1 MPWPQPAPPAGG
13 TSPSLPRC
21 VGSRRL
27 IPISSGSC
35 GCSIPAAISWD
46 RRSRSMAEPTIGL
59 VGVGGCVPRYR
70 LSGKGPPP
78 VWGRGA
84 RVGDAVGAGSVREAL
99 VAAGDMRPVAP
110 GGELEPLLGD
120 GAGAAVV
127 GRDGVIASFAGGFA
141 VSHEF
146 TDVWR
151 NDGDR
156 YVTAL
161 PDATFVK
168 S

>member
-59 VGVGGCVPRYR
+59 VGVGGYVPCYR
-70 LSGKGPPP
+70 LSGKALDAMA
-78 VWGRGA
+78 GRESS
-84 RVGDAVGAGSVREAL
+84 RVGACFFASTSAPYVEKSNATLLATVVDLPIAVLTADITGSLRSGTTALRLALDAVAAGSVREAL
-99 VAAGDMRPVAP
+99 V
-110 GGELEPLLGD
+110 
-120 GAGAAVV
+120 
-127 GRDGVIASFAGGFA
+127 
-141 VSHEF
+141 
-146 TDVWR
+146 
-151 NDGDR
+151 
-156 YVTAL
+156 
-161 PDATFVK
+161 
-168 S
+168 